1 MELKELIG
9 GIVRHA
15 LTLGGGVLVSQG
27 QLEAAQAETLIG
39 AAMAIFGVVWSVWQK
54 RKAAAPV
61 EAPKAE

>member
-15 LTLGGGVLVSQG
+15 LTIAGGALVTQG

-39 AAMAIFGVVWSVWQK
+39 AAMAIFGVAWSVWQK
-54 RKAAAPV
+54 KKAPAA
-61 EAPKAE
+61 ETPKAE